1 MSCASQHPCRTQD
14 RGTGPAMRNWVTPT
28 SEMTCPKNHATFL
41 PPAPMACLSA
51 AAGRNTPPKRDHGH
65 AVLSNLTGGP
75 LADEAGHVQR
85 AGAVTAFMPATV
97 ELAGQLHPRL
107 VPHRKGRPPPWGRR
121 ACDLKSSADRYAP
134 TGRAR
139 EVRRA
144 VRLPTRS
151 RLAGRRHPPAAGA
164 YGKFGGTRFPRA
176 AQRAS
181 RPLAGDP

>member
-121 ACDLKSSADRYAP
+121 ACDLKSSADRCSRP
-134 TGRAR
+134 P
-139 EVRRA
+139 RRS
-144 VRLPTRS
+144 VPCR
-151 RLAGRRHPPAAGA
+151 PPASRQYGTARAFPGTERRFSGWAGSC
-164 YGKFGGTRFPRA
+164 RFRCSPT
-176 AQRAS
+176 
-181 RPLAGDP
+181 